1 MQFDKTNKI
10 DKNKL
15 AAIAALD
22 DKTFAEMIYKAVLS
36 AGGNEAQAR
45 AATAAAPIIKSKLKN
60 ASDKD
65 IKQITD
71 FLGENNTQN
80 ILNTYGK

>member
-1 MQFDKTNKI
+1 MQI

-15 AAIAALD
+15 SSLASLD
-22 DKTFAEMIYKAVLS
+22 DKTFAEMIYQAVIS
-36 AGGNEAQAR
+36 AGGNPSQAK
-45 AATAAAPIIKSKLKN
+45 AAMAAAPIIKLKLKN

-65 IKQITD
+65 IKQLTS
-71 FLGENNTQN
+71 FLGEDNTKN

>member
-1 MQFDKTNKI
+1 MQNDSNRI

-15 AAIAALD
+15 ASIAALD
-22 DKTFAEMIYKAVLS
+22 DKTFAEMVYKAVLS
-36 AGGNEAQAR
+36 AGGSEAQAR
-45 AATAAAPIIKSKLKN
+45 AVTAASPIIKSKLKN

-71 FLGENNTQN
+71 FLGEKNTQN
-80 ILNTYGK
+80 ILKTYGK